1 MNLVKL
7 IGVLCL
13 FMICACKEEKFD
25 YGIPLNTISFDF
37 EKDKGDFSDLLN
49 LIDSIQVVKL
59 ETNENCLIS
68 QIAKIVYDKNHIY
81 ILDAGM
87 PSAGLLKYTLSGKFV
102 QKIANKGKGPGE
114 YIRLDDFL
122 LVNGQFV
129 LLDTV
134 TGKIMFF
141 SKAGDFINE
150 FSINQAAEK
159 FGQVDTNLFA
169 IFKGNRPSTLSLS
182 HHKISII
189 DNKGNTVKNLMKMPS
204 YLRGKSLELYKPTAS
219 FGKELLYIDPFS
231 NDIFCVNKDS
241 LAIKYRFD
249 FGKHSFDNYNY
260 FLKSNKQLSTGQLLT
275 AINKK
280 DVVNNLDNFNETE
293 KYLSFYCLK
302 KGKQFLL
309 YYNKEEKKSYIFQ
322 PLIVPHIYSDYNSF
336 VSSVP
341 SSVFE
346 DMKQD
351 NLKELSKDRLFSKFV
366 PIIEQT
372 EASDNPIL
380 VTYYFN

>member
-129 LLDTV
+129 LLDAV

-159 FGQVDTNLFA
+159 FGQVDTNHFA
-169 IFKGNRPSTLSLS
+169 IFKGNRPSTLSIS
-182 HHKISII
+182 HDKISII
-189 DNKGNTVKNLMKMPS
+189 DNEGNTVKKLMKMPS

-219 FGKELLYIDPFS
+219 FGKELLYTDSFS
-231 NDIFCVNKDS
+231 NDIFQVDKDS
-241 LAIKYRFD
+241 VTVKYRFD
-249 FGKHSFDNYNY
+249 FGKNSFDNYNS
-260 FLKSNKQLSTGQLLT
+260 FLQVNKQLSTGELLT

-309 YYNKEEKKSYIFQ
+309 YYNKKEKRSYVFQ
-322 PLIVPHIYSDYNSF
+322 PLILPHIYSDDNFF

-346 DMKQD
+346 DMKGK

-366 PIIEQT
+366 PIIKQT
-372 EASDNPIL
+372 KDSDNPIL
-380 VTYYFN
+380 ITYYFK

>member
-1 MNLVKL
+1 MDLVKF
-7 IGVLCL
+7 IGILCL
-13 FMICACKEEKFD
+13 FLTCACKEEKVD

-37 EKDKGDFSDLLN
+37 EKDKGEFSDLLN
-49 LIDSIQVVKL
+49 LIDSVQVVKL
-59 ETNENCLIS
+59 ETNEDCLIS

-81 ILDAGM
+81 ILNAGM
-87 PSAGLLKYTLSGKFV
+87 TSSGLLKYTLSGKFV

-122 LVNGQFV
+122 LVNEQFV

-150 FSINQAAEK
+150 FSINHASEK
-159 FGQVDTNLFA
+159 FGQVDTNHFA
-169 IFKGNRPSTLSLS
+169 IFKGNRPSTLSIS
-182 HHKISII
+182 HHKILII
-189 DNKGNTVKNLMKMPS
+189 DNKGNTIKKLMKMPS

-219 FGKELLYIDPFS
+219 FGKELLYIDAFS
-231 NDIFCVNKDS
+231 NDIFYVNKDS
-241 LAIKYRFD
+241 LTIKYRFD

-260 FLKSNKQLSTGQLLT
+260 FLQKNKHLSTGQLLT

-309 YYNKEEKKSYIFQ
+309 YYNKKEEKSYVFQ
-322 PLIVPHIYSDYNSF
+322 PLILPHIYSDHNFF
-336 VSSVP
+336 VSAVP

-346 DMKQD
+346 DMKEE

-366 PIIEQT
+366 PIIAQT
-372 EASDNPIL
+372 KASDNPIL
-380 VTYYFN
+380 ITYYFK